1 MGACAHFEAGR
12 CRSCA
17 WLPLPVAEQLARKQQ
32 ACAQALADWPD
43 MEWRVPVGSAPFSF
57 RNKAKMVVSGTAQ
70 APVLGLMGADG
81 QGVDLTDCPLYPS
94 RLQALFEPVVALIRQ
109 AGLVPY
115 DIARRQGELK
125 YVLLTQDA
133 SSGQAMLRLVLR
145 STQLVTAVQAALSDF
160 LVQAPAVQVVSVNIQ
175 PVHQAIV
182 EGEEEHL
189 LTAADRLVMWVNQVP
204 LELAPRSFFQTN
216 TQVAAALYATARDWV
231 AQLAPAGMWDL
242 FCGVGGFALQC
253 APGVQGPVTGIE
265 VSAQAIASACASAEA
280 MGLSDRVSFR
290 ALSADDFALGQTQ
303 VPELVLVNPPRRGI
317 GEALCAFLEQS
328 SARWLVYSSCNPHS
342 LAQDMRRMPSFRP
355 VQAQLFDMFPHT
367 HHAEVLVLLQRR

>member
-1 MGACAHFEAGR
+1 MSACTHFDAGR

-17 WLPLPVAEQLARKQQ
+17 WLPVPLSEQLARKQQ
-32 ACAQALADWPD
+32 DCGQALTDWPD
-43 MEWRVPVGSAPFSF
+43 MNWLAPVGSVPFGF

-70 APVLGLMGADG
+70 SPVLGLLGADG
-81 QGVDLTDCPLYPS
+81 QGVDLTDCPLYPFS
-94 RLQALFEPVVALIRQ
+94 LQALFTPIQALIRQ

-125 YVLLTQDA
+125 YVLLTQDE

-145 STQLVTAVQAALSDF
+145 STQMVAAVQAALPDF
-160 LVQAPAVQVVSVNIQ
+160 LARAPSVQVVSVNIQ

-189 LTAADRLVMWVNQVP
+189 LTASDRLVMWVNQVP
-204 LELAPRSFFQTN
+204 LQLAARSFFQTN
-216 TQVAAALYATARDWV
+216 TQVAAALYATACDWV
-231 AQLAPAGMWDL
+231 TQLAPTSMWDL
-242 FCGVGGFALQC
+242 FCGVGGFALHC
-253 APGVQGPVTGIE
+253 APGVRGAVSGIE
-265 VSAQAIASACASAEA
+265 VSEQAIASARASAEA

-317 GEALCAFLEQS
+317 GEALCTFLEHS
-328 SARWLVYSSCNPHS
+328 SARWLVYSSCNPDS
-342 LAQDMRRMPSFRP
+342 LAQDMRRMPSFKP